1 MQKIAKMF
9 GHIKYLYY
17 LCALNRFLRTYAVC
31 FLNDLGH
38 IFIALFT
45 LWFAVRDF
53 ANFRT

>member
-1 MQKIAKMF
+1 MQKNSKKF